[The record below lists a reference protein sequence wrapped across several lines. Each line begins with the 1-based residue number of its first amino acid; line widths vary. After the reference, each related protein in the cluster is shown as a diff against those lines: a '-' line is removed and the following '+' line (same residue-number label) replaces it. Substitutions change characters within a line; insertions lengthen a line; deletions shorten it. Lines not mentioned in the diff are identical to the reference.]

1 MEVKSE
7 NDNMIDDTFNCDGY
21 ERLHDEIM
29 DQISVSIHS
38 NFEDAFAKCS
48 KSNLVIADVENQ
60 VEKKMKISLSQE
72 QLKLNSSKNF
82 LTVPVNVR
90 KARSASFS
98 IADGKAARRNVKIH
112 AVNEVDTL
120 KLSNNLLTV
129 ERVKPDTLNDNKD
142 DINEVIYAVPQKHFL
157 RPTTSLCSDV
167 NDVKTSS
174 ASLASTKS
182 ITLPQMNNEVDF
194 KYPLSFYC
202 KFCNKVLDDPRVLD
216 CLHSF
221 CCQCL
226 AQLDASSDLHNNQFW
241 RKISDSSSYKE
252 PSVQSR
258 SSADSD
264 TIIKSNTPEKKFSLS
279 GSSKS
284 PRKFLSK
291 SSFKDK
297 SPTRNV
303 KGRNSSIIS
312 FTDKQ
317 KSIICPTCGLTTEMT
332 IHGVYRLP
340 QNTLVARKIKK
351 AIGSN
356 QDTMNTCQLCMFA
369 NSNATSICMT
379 CSFKLC
385 TTCKD
390 THKRHTTNHEIKK
403 LQEKKTKKSS
413 EKPASSNAAV
423 KCLIHSNN
431 DLKLFCTTC
440 CLVICSECTVLIHR
454 GHKMTSIAKASK
466 IYIEMLK
473 DAKDNTKPLT
483 TYAMHS
489 MSRLNDIS
497 KKINQKC
504 DAVEQ
509 DVVTFLMEYFEAL
522 EVHKRTLLHQIARC
536 RDIKMDMLQSHQVD
550 LERRTNEAKAA
561 IAFTE
566 NLLSD
571 GTEIESLVLV
581 NMLLRR
587 FDACRSSERALD
599 IKINDSLQF
608 LPEVRAPL
616 NQKNIPLFGII
627 TTQIAVARNCTLE
640 SLRGLMNLRVH
651 KKAELVL
658 QTRDN
663 EERAMC
669 HGCADV
675 EVTVY
680 YRDVT
685 FKTLPVYL
693 TDKRDGTYS
702 IIFLPD
708 QPGLL
713 QISITVNGKPI
724 RDSPFTVRARNLR
737 PHSGI
742 FHCCS
747 FCSSNGK
754 KDDDTGVAVRVS

>member
-1 MEVKSE
+1 
-7 NDNMIDDTFNCDGY
+7 
-21 ERLHDEIM
+21 
-29 DQISVSIHS
+29 
-38 NFEDAFAKCS
+38 
-48 KSNLVIADVENQ
+48 
-60 VEKKMKISLSQE
+60 
-72 QLKLNSSKNF
+72 
-82 LTVPVNVR
+82 
-90 KARSASFS
+90 
-98 IADGKAARRNVKIH
+98 
-112 AVNEVDTL
+112 
-120 KLSNNLLTV
+120 
-129 ERVKPDTLNDNKD
+129 
-142 DINEVIYAVPQKHFL
+142 
-157 RPTTSLCSDV
+157 
-167 NDVKTSS
+167 
-174 ASLASTKS
+174 
-182 ITLPQMNNEVDF
+182 
-194 KYPLSFYC
+194 
-202 KFCNKVLDDPRVLD
+202 
-216 CLHSF
+216 
-221 CCQCL
+221 
-226 AQLDASSDLHNNQFW
+226 
-241 RKISDSSSYKE
+241 
-252 PSVQSR
+252 
-258 SSADSD
+258 
-264 TIIKSNTPEKKFSLS
+264 
-279 GSSKS
+279 
-284 PRKFLSK
+284 
-291 SSFKDK
+291 
-297 SPTRNV
+297 
-303 KGRNSSIIS
+303 
-312 FTDKQ
+312 
-317 KSIICPTCGLTTEMT
+317 
-332 IHGVYRLP
+332 
-340 QNTLVARKIKK
+340 
-351 AIGSN
+351 
-356 QDTMNTCQLCMFA
+356 
-369 NSNATSICMT
+369 MT

-385 TTCKD
+385 NTCKD

-413 EKPASSNAAV
+413 EKQASSNAAV
-423 KCLIHSNN
+423 KCMIHSNN

-440 CLVICSECTVLIHR
+440 CHVICSECTILIHR

-489 MSRLNDIS
+489 MSRLNEIS

-536 RDIKMDMLQSHQVD
+536 RDIKMDMLQSHQMD

-566 NLLSD
+566 NLLTE
-571 GTEIESLVLV
+571 GTEIENLVLV

-713 QISITVNGKPI
+713 QISIMVKNFSQISITENSK
-724 RDSPFTVRARNLR
+724 
-737 PHSGI
+737 
-742 FHCCS
+742 
-747 FCSSNGK
+747 
-754 KDDDTGVAVRVS
+754 